1 MTTRKKK
8 IITNIIFYTLIVLI
22 YSFVLFGVITKF
34 TGGAVYLGN
43 NRMDV
48 VLTGSMSE
56 KNEAHLDFL
65 EGTVQFQPYD
75 IVVSSTINKDTELF
89 VKDVVMFRSPNYHN
103 QLVVH
108 RIVNIEETGNKLT
121 ITRLAKKKVNNQDMM
136 MLVET
141 GLIRLTALDF
151 KKIEIEAYTEK
162 EYDTY
167 LIMQSN
173 AQPVTPI
180 VETTKISDNLYRH
193 HIYYEKN
200 NNYTYVSV
208 IGNYSLSQ
216 TVYIASVTYHS
227 DSKGATTITA
237 DDVTPD
243 DKGNVEMFLYPY
255 NLYEIRADKS
265 YSSDG
270 KFTIEQLISR
280 VHTVMPKLGHVIRF
294 LQSIPGI
301 IMMVGL
307 AIIITVASFLLNRED
322 KRQKLESSNN
332 DEVVENQIE
341 EKKKESLVDKN
352 NDDKSDKNSE

>member
-1 MTTRKKK
+1 MTTKKK
-8 IITNIIFYTLIVLI
+8 KVITNIIFYTLIVFI

-48 VLTGSMSE
+48 VLTNSMSY
-56 KNEAHLDFL
+56 KNENHLDFL
-65 EGTVQFQPYD
+65 EGTTQIQPFD
-75 IVVSSTINKDTELF
+75 IVTSSTINKDSELF
-89 VKDVVMFRSPNYHN
+89 VKDVVLFRSPNYHN

-108 RIVNIEETGNKLT
+108 RIIGIEETGNKLT
-121 ITRLAKKKVNNQDMM
+121 ITRLLKEQFNNQEMM
-136 MLVET
+136 RLDAT

-151 KKIEIEAYTEK
+151 TKIEIDAYTDQ
-162 EYDTY
+162 EYAKY

-173 AQPVTPI
+173 AKNVEPI
-180 VETTKISDNLYRH
+180 VETTKISDNLYHH

-200 NNYTYVSV
+200 NNFTYVSV
-208 IGNYSLSQ
+208 IGNYSLNQ
-216 TVYIASVTYHS
+216 KVYIASVTYHS

-237 DDVTPD
+237 NDVTPD
-243 DKGNVEMFLYPY
+243 DKGNVMKFLYPY
-255 NLYEIRADKS
+255 NLYEIRADTA

-280 VHTVMPKLGHVIRF
+280 VHTVTPKLGHVFRF

-307 AIIITVASFLLNRED
+307 AIIITVASFLLNKED
-322 KRQKLESSNN
+322 KKHKLETSNN
-332 DEVVENQIE
+332 EEIIDNQSE
-341 EKKKESLVDKN
+341 EKKKESLIDKN
-352 NDDKSDKNSE
+352 NDDKSDNNSV